1 MDEFFD
7 IYHVDTKTGFT
18 QEEFERLTS
27 ALLQQVE
34 SEVCAKETHHEH
46 SSSGDVDSKKS
57 KLRDKLCPIYNAN
70 VGGTL

>member
-7 IYHVDTKTGFT
+7 IYHVDKKTGFT
-18 QEEFERLTS
+18 REEFERLTS
-27 ALLQQVE
+27 ALLQQIE
-34 SEVCAKETHHEH
+34 SEVCAKETHEH

>member
-1 MDEFFD
+1 M
-7 IYHVDTKTGFT
+7 DTKTGFT